1 MQVIMLVM
9 MLSYANM
16 CHRGVD
22 AAVDVDHDGGIGNDG
37 DAKLGYGVPTSDDGD
52 DDHDVG
58 IGNDDVA
65 KLGYGVTTGGDGDD
79 DHDVG
84 IGNNDDV
91 GDDAKLG
98 YGVPTRGRWKQS
110 FCWKLELDSKFQP
123 GTVTA

>member
-52 DDHDVG
+52 DDHDV
-58 IGNDDVA
+58 VS
-65 KLGYGVTTGGDGDD
+65 
-79 DHDVG
+79 
-84 IGNNDDV
+84 GNNDDV

-98 YGVPTRGRWKQS
+98 YGVPTRGVWKQS

>member
-37 DAKLGYGVPTSDDGD
+37 DAKLGYGVPT
-52 DDHDVG
+52 
-58 IGNDDVA
+58 
-65 KLGYGVTTGGDGDD
+65 
-79 DHDVG
+79 
-84 IGNNDDV
+84 
-91 GDDAKLG
+91 
-98 YGVPTRGRWKQS
+98 RGRWKPS